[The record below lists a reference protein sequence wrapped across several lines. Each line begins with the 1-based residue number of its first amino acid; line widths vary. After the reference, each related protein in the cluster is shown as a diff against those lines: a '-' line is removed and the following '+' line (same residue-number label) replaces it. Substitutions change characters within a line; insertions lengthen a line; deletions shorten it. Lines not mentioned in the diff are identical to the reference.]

1 MLTIT
6 KLVDILFKMQNVKD
20 VDSKMLKRKNAKIM
34 LSPKCAVY
42 SSEKIKIYKRTR
54 SNRIIKQIRSPGTI
68 E

>member
-1 MLTIT
+1 
-6 KLVDILFKMQNVKD
+6 MQNVKD

-34 LSPKCAVY
+34 LSSKCAVC